1 MFRHIAFFLVFL
13 VFSAALHA
21 AQPKEALLIANGKY
35 SHFAG
40 LANPGPDAAKLSA
53 ALEQLG
59 FRVRV
64 VRDGNREQM
73 LDAISEF
80 ERGLRN
86 TGAIAFFHYGGH
98 GVQVDGKNY
107 LLPADADI
115 PDERRV
121 ATRAVALDEVMTAM
135 DAAATRASIIVIDA
149 CRDNPL
155 PAGSGRNLARG
166 LSVVGMKPKNSMV
179 IYAAEAGSKALDGLF
194 TPILASSLQQK
205 GRSINQIMMSV
216 RSEVYAK
223 SSGQQTP
230 GEYNQ
235 LFEELFLGELA
246 GDDLAPEKVFAT
258 KSAPTPFAAPTPASG
273 VKDDMV
279 LVEGGTLPDASELA
293 GKSVKSFYIG
303 RTEVT
308 WLEWQKAQAWAIK
321 NGYSDLAGAGSG
333 KSERHPVSNVNWY
346 DCVKWC
352 NARSEMVGL
361 EPVYQI
367 WGEVYRSGE
376 YGDGESHLVTQNL
389 SANGYRLPTEAEWE
403 WAARGGVESRGYKYS
418 GSDYLDAVAWHGGN
432 SGLIAKPVG
441 GKAPNEL
448 GLNDM
453 SGSLL
458 EWCVDLKHGLSSNI
472 IRGGSYAN
480 SEQYLIPSR
489 RDTSTPTNRT
499 WGLGFRLA
507 RSL

>member
-1 MFRHIAFFLVFL
+1 MFRRIAFFLVFL

-21 AQPKEALLIANGKY
+21 APPKEALLIANGKY

-40 LANPGPDAAKLSA
+40 LANPSADAAKLGA

-121 ATRAVALDEVMTAM
+121 ATRAVELDEVMTAM
-135 DAAATRASIIVIDA
+135 DAAAARASIIVIDA

-166 LSVVGMKPKNSMV
+166 LSVVGMKPKNSIV

-194 TPILASSLQQK
+194 TPILAVALQQK
-205 GRSINQIMMSV
+205 GRTIDQVMKSV

-235 LFEELFLGELA
+235 LFEELILGELA
-246 GDDLAPEKVFAT
+246 GGSVTPEAIFAE
-258 KSAPTPFAAPTPASG
+258 KPASTYET
-273 VKDDMV
+273 VKGDKNLILKNLLNSLKSDF
-279 LVEGGTLPDASELA
+279 LPILDQT
-293 GKSVKSFYIG
+293 IG
-303 RTEVT
+303 STISS
-308 WLEWQKAQAWAIK
+308 QKMQPPFNIK
-321 NGYSDLAGAGSG
+321 
-333 KSERHPVSNVNWY
+333 
-346 DCVKWC
+346 
-352 NARSEMVGL
+352 
-361 EPVYQI
+361 
-367 WGEVYRSGE
+367 WGEAFSNFEKYLLDFSKSRETKIIGMDYQQNNKFLTVEKMPHKQLLRSVFIFEQNYLRAIEMHCGDDIWTKKDYIKYYDEVKCHLEKKYGE
-376 YGDGESHLVTQNL
+376 GI
-389 SANGYRLPTEAEWE
+389 PI
-403 WAARGGVESRGYKYS
+403 ARGTKCIDNTIITYEGFQWGEKSTG
-418 GSDYLDAVAWHGGN
+418 
-432 SGLIAKPVG
+432 
-441 GKAPNEL
+441 L
-448 GLNDM
+448 GLFLFDAKENNQDHQVV
-453 SGSLL
+453 LL
-458 EWCVDLKHGLSSNI
+458 
-472 IRGGSYAN
+472 RYN
-480 SEQYLIPSR
+480 SKKTF
-489 RDTSTPTNRT
+489 D
-499 WGLGFRLA
+499 
-507 RSL
+507 

>member
-1 MFRHIAFFLVFL
+1 MNPSRRHLFHTSAFLLFTFCLT
-13 VFSAALHA
+13 AIGATP
-21 AQPKEALLIANGKY
+21 PKEALLIANGKY

-40 LANPGPDAAKLSA
+40 LAHPEPDAEKLGA
-53 ALEQLG
+53 ALEELG

-64 VRDGNREQM
+64 VRDGNREEM
-73 LDAISEF
+73 LEAISEF

-107 LLPADADI
+107 LLPADSDI

-135 DAAATRASIIVIDA
+135 DAAAARASIIVIDA

-235 LFEELFLGELA
+235 LFEELFLGELP
-246 GDDLAPEKVFAT
+246 GDYLAPERVFAANP
-258 KSAPTPFAAPTPASG
+258 APTYEPVKGDKNLILKTLLNSLKSDFLPILDQTIGSTSSSQTMQFPFNFKSG
-273 VKDDMV
+273 DTFSKAEKSLLDLSKTTGHQITGVDYQKNTKF
-279 LVEGGTLPDASELA
+279 LTVEKIPQKNLLSSVFIFEQNYLRAIELHY
-293 GKSVKSFYIG
+293 GNDIWSKENYIKFYNDVKSNVDRKYGEGIPIARGSKYIDNTIITYEG
-303 RTEVT
+303 F
-308 WLEWQKAQAWAIK
+308 Q
-321 NGYSDLAGAGSG
+321 
-333 KSERHPVSNVNWY
+333 
-346 DCVKWC
+346 
-352 NARSEMVGL
+352 
-361 EPVYQI
+361 
-367 WGEVYRSGE
+367 WGEKS
-376 YGDGESHLVTQNL
+376 
-389 SANGYRLPTEAEWE
+389 
-403 WAARGGVESRGYKYS
+403 
-418 GSDYLDAVAWHGGN
+418 
-432 SGLIAKPVG
+432 I
-441 GKAPNEL
+441 
-448 GLNDM
+448 
-453 SGSLL
+453 
-458 EWCVDLKHGLSSNI
+458 
-472 IRGGSYAN
+472 
-480 SEQYLIPSR
+480 
-489 RDTSTPTNRT
+489 
-499 WGLGFRLA
+499 GLGVFLFDAKQNNQDHHIILLRYN
-507 RSL
+507 SKKTFD

>member
-1 MFRHIAFFLVFL
+1 MFRHIAFFLVFM

-21 AQPKEALLIANGKY
+21 APPKEALLIANGKY

-40 LANPGPDAAKLSA
+40 VANPGPDAAKLGD

-73 LDAISEF
+73 IDAIAEF

-121 ATRAVALDEVMTAM
+121 ATRAVALDEVMMAM
-135 DAAATRASIIVIDA
+135 DAAAARASIIVIDA

-166 LSVVGMKPKNSMV
+166 LSVVGMKPKNSIV

-194 TPILASSLQQK
+194 TPILAVALQQK
-205 GRSINQIMMSV
+205 GRTIDQVMKSV

-235 LFEELFLGELA
+235 LFEELILSEPAGENLMPEAIFAEKPAITYEPVKGNKNLILRNLLNSLKSDFLPILDQTIGSTSSSQKMRVPFNYKWGETFL
-246 GDDLAPEKVFAT
+246 
-258 KSAPTPFAAPTPASG
+258 
-273 VKDDMV
+273 
-279 LVEGGTLPDASELA
+279 
-293 GKSVKSFYIG
+293 
-303 RTEVT
+303 RTEKSLLNLSKTTEAQIVELDYQQNT
-308 WLEWQKAQAWAIK
+308 KFLTVEKIPQKKLIRSVFIFEQNYLRAIELHFGDNIWSK
-321 NGYSDLAGAGSG
+321 ENFIKFYNEI
-333 KSERHPVSNVNWY
+333 KSNVDEKY
-346 DCVKWC
+346 GEGIPI
-352 NARSEMVGL
+352 ARGTKCIDTTIINYEGFQWGEKEIGL
-361 EPVYQI
+361 GLFLFDAKENNESYQI
-367 WGEVYRSGE
+367 LLLRY
-376 YGDGESHLVTQNL
+376 
-389 SANGYRLPTEAEWE
+389 
-403 WAARGGVESRGYKYS
+403 
-418 GSDYLDAVAWHGGN
+418 N
-432 SGLIAKPVG
+432 SKMRF
-441 GKAPNEL
+441 
-448 GLNDM
+448 D
-453 SGSLL
+453 
-458 EWCVDLKHGLSSNI
+458 
-472 IRGGSYAN
+472 
-480 SEQYLIPSR
+480 
-489 RDTSTPTNRT
+489 
-499 WGLGFRLA
+499 
-507 RSL
+507 

>member
-1 MFRHIAFFLVFL
+1 MFRRIAFFLVFL
-13 VFSAALHA
+13 VFSAALHS

-40 LANPGPDAAKLSA
+40 LAHPSPDAAKLSA
-53 ALEQLG
+53 ALEHLG

-73 LDAISEF
+73 IDAIAEF

-135 DAAATRASIIVIDA
+135 DAAAARASIIVIDA

-166 LSVVGMKPKNSMV
+166 LSVVGMKPKNSIV

-194 TPILASSLQQK
+194 TPILAVALQQK
-205 GRSINQIMMSV
+205 GRTIDQVMKSV

-246 GDDLAPEKVFAT
+246 EGEIAPEAIVAEQPVPTYEPAKVDKNLILKKLLNSLKIDFLPILDQTIGSTSIGQKMQVPFNFKWGDTFSNAEKSLLNLSKTTETQIVEIDYNKNT
-258 KSAPTPFAAPTPASG
+258 KFLTVEKIPHKELLRSVFIFEQNYLRAIELHWGYNFWTKDNYIKFYNEVKSNVDKKFGKGIPIASG
-273 VKDDMV
+273 TKCIDNTIISY
-279 LVEGGTLPDASELA
+279 EGFQWGDKSIALGLFIFDAKENN
-293 GKSVKSFYIG
+293 KS
-303 RTEVT
+303 
-308 WLEWQKAQAWAIK
+308 
-321 NGYSDLAGAGSG
+321 
-333 KSERHPVSNVNWY
+333 
-346 DCVKWC
+346 
-352 NARSEMVGL
+352 
-361 EPVYQI
+361 YQI
-367 WGEVYRSGE
+367 LLLRY
-376 YGDGESHLVTQNL
+376 
-389 SANGYRLPTEAEWE
+389 
-403 WAARGGVESRGYKYS
+403 
-418 GSDYLDAVAWHGGN
+418 N
-432 SGLIAKPVG
+432 SK
-441 GKAPNEL
+441 KMF
-448 GLNDM
+448 D
-453 SGSLL
+453 
-458 EWCVDLKHGLSSNI
+458 
-472 IRGGSYAN
+472 
-480 SEQYLIPSR
+480 
-489 RDTSTPTNRT
+489 
-499 WGLGFRLA
+499 
-507 RSL
+507 